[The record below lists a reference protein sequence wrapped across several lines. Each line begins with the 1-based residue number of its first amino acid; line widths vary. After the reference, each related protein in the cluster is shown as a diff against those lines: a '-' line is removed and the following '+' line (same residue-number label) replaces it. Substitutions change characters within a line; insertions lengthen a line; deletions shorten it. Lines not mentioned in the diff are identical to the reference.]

1 MVKDLVDD
9 LARMTEPSSAVAS
22 VMDIRLEES
31 IMMGE
36 ANMICEQ
43 LDNNHYLKETIKRK
57 LEQEERD
64 IKLLLEYQMK
74 EERKERQRLAT
85 MAWREARVS

>member
-1 MVKDLVDD
+1 MI
-9 LARMTEPSSAVAS
+9 EPSSVVAS
-22 VMDIRLEES
+22 VMDILLEES
-31 IMMGE
+31 SMLE
-36 ANMICEQ
+36 EVNMIWER